1 MSLEKELREACT
13 DLAFDDEAAAEV
25 VLRFVQI
32 MNDDLH
38 VQSAS
43 SMILNLGKAL
53 VEVEE
58 AEAGEDQ
65 EPDSQG
71 N

>member
-1 MSLEKELREACT
+1 MSLEKELREAVT
-13 DLAFDDEAAAEV
+13 DLAFDDDAAAEV

-32 MNDDLH
+32 MNNDEFA
-38 VQSAS
+38 QSAS

-53 VEVEE
+53 VEIEE
-58 AEAGEDQ
+58 AEAGDKPEFD
-65 EPDSQG
+65 PQG

>member
-1 MSLEKELREACT
+1 MSKELREAVN

-32 MNDDLH
+32 MNDDGH
-38 VQSAS
+38 AQSAS

-53 VEVEE
+53 VEIEE